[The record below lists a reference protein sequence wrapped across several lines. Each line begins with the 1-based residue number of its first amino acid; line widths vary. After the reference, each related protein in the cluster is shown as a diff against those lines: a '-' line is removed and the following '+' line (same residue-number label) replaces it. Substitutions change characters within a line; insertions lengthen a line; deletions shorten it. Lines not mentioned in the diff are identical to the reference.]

1 MADSILSDLGQ
12 REIMNLSA
20 RFAEGVVAAI
30 PAATALHSPLP
41 HRSADFAV
49 LKAPDIP
56 SVLIEL
62 GYLTNHDDEME
73 MATEA
78 WRSRVA
84 GMITATIDHYFSG
97 AAALQAA
104 ADHGEQSP
112 LSGHIR
118 GVRTP
123 AGSPPPAQELT
134 Q

>member
-1 MADSILSDLGQ
+1 
-12 REIMNLSA
+12 
-20 RFAEGVVAAI
+20 
-30 PAATALHSPLP
+30 LHTPLP

-62 GYLTNHDDEME
+62 GYLTNHSDEME
-73 MATEA
+73 MTTEA
-78 WRSRVA
+78 WRSRVSA
-84 GMITATIDHYFSG
+84 TIAATIDHYFSD
-97 AAALQAA
+97 APALQANSDYA
-104 ADHGEQSP
+104 APPP

-123 AGSPPPAQELT
+123 DHPSSPAQALT